1 MFQVQPNY
9 ATACNYRLAQT
20 PHLSMQVAMGD
31 GSVKVVSPG
40 VQSTTWWRACT
51 PNEGLAVPSDW

>member
-1 MFQVQPNY
+1 
-9 ATACNYRLAQT
+9 
-20 PHLSMQVAMGD
+20 MQVAMGD
-31 GSVKVVSPG
+31 GSVKVVSAG